1 MNNLDIQYISDEQGK
16 VTGVVVPI
24 QTWKEI
30 LAELETQ
37 HLLQS
42 ETMRQRLLE
51 AKHRTEGIA
60 FETVL
65 TQLGLEGDR

>member
-1 MNNLDIQYISDEQGK
+1 MSDLDVQYISDAKGE

-24 QTWKEI
+24 QLWQEI

-42 ETMRQRLLE
+42 DTMRQRLLE
-51 AKHRTEGIA
+51 AKRRTGGIA

-65 TQLGLEGDR
+65 TQLGLE